1 MIMKQCETMIDALEN
16 AGINVDV
23 YAEEFCNQVALP
35 PSERFFGE
43 LVEILEDKIREEKLI
58 AVGTLEQ
65 MKWERYEEYSQS
77 EEIRYLAKQAMPI
90 DSDDWGSERQVAAEI
105 AFWIEA
111 ERIINQ
117 KFGADIFSELE
128 LWGLEAT
135 IDELID
141 EAMLLINMDMPKYLV
156 QWLEGYGDA
165 PARVVP
171 FAEMLGDDWDLDKDF
186 LFLLLTMQ
194 EGQTHSYYDP
204 SGVVEFI
211 KAPTLKGA

>member
-1 MIMKQCETMIDALEN
+1 MIMQN
-16 AGINVDV
+16 
-23 YAEEFCNQVALP
+23 
-35 PSERFFGE
+35 
-43 LVEILEDKIREEKLI
+43 
-58 AVGTLEQ
+58 
-65 MKWERYEEYSQS
+65 
-77 EEIRYLAKQAMPI
+77 LAKQAMPI

-105 AFWIEA
+105 EFWIEA

-128 LWGLEAT
+128 LWGLDAT

-141 EAMLLINMDMPKYLV
+141 EAMLLITMDMPMYLV

-171 FAEMLGDDWDLDKDF
+171 FAEMLGDDWDLDTDF

-211 KAPTLKGA
+211 KAPTLKGQ

>member
-1 MIMKQCETMIDALEN
+1 MIMK
-16 AGINVDV
+16 
-23 YAEEFCNQVALP
+23 
-35 PSERFFGE
+35 
-43 LVEILEDKIREEKLI
+43 KL
-58 AVGTLEQ
+58 AT
-65 MKWERYEEYSQS
+65 
-77 EEIRYLAKQAMPI
+77 QAMPI

-128 LWGLEAT
+128 NWGHKAT

-141 EAMLLINMDMPKYLV
+141 RAMLLINMDMPKYLV

-171 FAEMLGDDWDLDKDF
+171 FAEMLGDEWDLLDQEF

-204 SGVVEFI
+204 SGVVQFI
-211 KAPTLKGA
+211 KAPSLKGV

>member
-204 SGVVEFI
+204 SGVVQFI
-211 KAPTLKGA
+211 KAPTLKGE

>member
-1 MIMKQCETMIDALEN
+1 MIMQQCETMIDALQN
-16 AGINVDV
+16 AGINIDV
-23 YAEEFCNQVALP
+23 YAEEFCNQIALP

-43 LVEILEDKIREEKLI
+43 LVDILEDKIREENLI
-58 AVGTLEQ
+58 AVDTLEQ
-65 MKWERYEEYSQS
+65 MKWQRYEEWGQS
-77 EEIRYLAKQAMPI
+77 EEIKHLAKQAMPI

-128 LWGLEAT
+128 LWGLKAT
-135 IDELID
+135 IDEMID

-156 QWLEGYGDA
+156 QWLEGYGDT

-171 FAEMLGDDWDLDKDF
+171 FAEMLGDDWDLDKEF

-194 EGQTHSYYDP
+194 EGRAHSYYDP

-211 KAPTLKGA
+211 KAPTLKGE

>member
-1 MIMKQCETMIDALEN
+1 MQ
-16 AGINVDV
+16 
-23 YAEEFCNQVALP
+23 Q
-35 PSERFFGE
+35 
-43 LVEILEDKIREEKLI
+43 
-58 AVGTLEQ
+58 
-65 MKWERYEEYSQS
+65 
-77 EEIRYLAKQAMPI
+77 LATQAMPI
-90 DSDDWGSERQVAAEI
+90 DSDDWGSERQVSAEI

-128 LWGLEAT
+128 NWGHKAT

-141 EAMLLINMDMPKYLV
+141 RAMLLINMDMPKYLV

-171 FAEMLGDDWDLDKDF
+171 FAELLGDEWDLDKEF

-194 EGQTHSYYDP
+194 EGQTHSYCDP
-204 SGVVEFI
+204 SGVVQFI
-211 KAPTLKGA
+211 KAPTLKGE